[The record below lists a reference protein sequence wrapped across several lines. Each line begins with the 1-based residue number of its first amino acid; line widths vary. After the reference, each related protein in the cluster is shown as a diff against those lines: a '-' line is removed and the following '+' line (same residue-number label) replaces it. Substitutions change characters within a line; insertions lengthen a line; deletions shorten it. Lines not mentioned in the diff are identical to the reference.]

1 MVPSGHGDPAS
12 GNGGSVTAL
21 TCDACSGS
29 LEVGVGGL
37 ATCAGCGKK
46 YTREQLPGIVGGLS
60 IGLKGGL
67 KTGPVEPV
75 APAGPSRES
84 LRELGVHAIESGN
97 PEEAE
102 SYAVRLLES
111 DPRDHEAWVLK
122 GQAVAWQSSLREN
135 RILEAGKCFAKGIQ
149 VAPKRDRA
157 RTREYVSGQMSAI
170 SMALIKQRASIYVQ
184 YPDPNQAEPFEADLK
199 KIITAVTST
208 FGRGAPEMAEILKSV
223 ATEINTCVVK
233 AWQDVILRDWQ
244 KDQYPNDYN
253 MDQFTSRIS
262 GAIDLLLLSVDL
274 SDDDDASDITRYNNM
289 VLLAESRLGAKSYER
304 TVNGYSVSRVLTD
317 KAIAANNRLIRG
329 WRDKI
334 KELEGREE
342 QRKRDAYWSTR
353 GDERKA
359 LERKEKQLSARL
371 KELQAQADD
380 YPGREDLPEIT
391 KKLVDARAAHAATS
405 RLKRAERK
413 DLQNEIDALGARRT
427 EIAKAQLDARKVVA
441 EELTETERHLQAVKS
456 ELTKAR

>member
-1 MVPSGHGDPAS
+1 MSD
-12 GNGGSVTAL
+12 L
-21 TCDACSGS
+21 TCAECSGS

-37 ATCAGCGKK
+37 ATCGACGKK
-46 YTREQLPGIVGGLS
+46 YTREQLQGNVSVLKA
-60 IGLKGGL
+60 GLKGSPL
-67 KTGPVEPV
+67 AAP

-149 VAPKRDRA
+149 FAPKRDRP
-157 RTREYVSGQMSAI
+157 RTREFVTGQMSAVV
-170 SMALIKQRASIYVQ
+170 MALIKQRASIYVQ
-184 YPDPNQAEPFEADLK
+184 YPDRDQAEPFEADLK

-208 FGRGAPEMAEILKSV
+208 FGRGASEVEDILKSV
-223 ATEINTCVVK
+223 ATEINACVVK
-233 AWQDVILRDWQ
+233 AWEEVILRDWQ
-244 KDQYPNDYN
+244 KDRYPNDFA
-253 MDQFTSRIS
+253 MDRFTSRIT

-274 SDDDDASDITRYNNM
+274 SDDDDVSDITRYNNM
-289 VLLAESRLGAKSYER
+289 ILLAESRRGAKSYER
-304 TVNGYSVSRVLTD
+304 TVNGYSESRVLTE
-317 KAIAANNRLIRG
+317 KAVAANNRLIQG
-329 WRDKI
+329 WRTKI

-342 QRKRDAYWSTR
+342 QQKRDAYWSTR
-353 GDERKA
+353 ADERKA
-359 LERKEKQLSARL
+359 LELKEKLLASRL
-371 KELQAQADD
+371 QKLREQADD
-380 YPGREDLPEIT
+380 YPGRDELPQIT
-391 KKLVDARAAHAATS
+391 HKLVELRAAHASTS

-413 DLQNEIDALGARRT
+413 DLQNEIDALEARRT
-427 EIAKAQLDARKVVA
+427 EITRSQADARKGVA
-441 EELTETERHLQAVKS
+441 DELAETERRLQAVKS